1 MNGRI
6 PEITVTFSLE
16 PQQLRLQN
24 AIDRILFEMRFGGTQ
39 AEAQCGDPGRIRQ
52 FLNAAEHSGEP
63 EPHRP
68 VHTTPEPEND
78 QRVIIRF
85 EDGIYG
91 FEDIKDYVLLQ
102 EDDSQVI
109 WTLRAAYAPCPSFIA
124 VNPFLLVMDYK
135 PRLTEE
141 DFRKL
146 GSPAEEDL
154 CFLAIAVIRRNVQD
168 SAANLKSPVV
178 INAKLKT
185 GRQIIMDDTDY
196 PVRYRLFADRV
207 QAE

>member
-1 MNGRI
+1 M
-6 PEITVTFSLE
+6 EKT
-16 PQQLRLQN
+16 
-24 AIDRILFEMRFGGTQ
+24 A
-39 AEAQCGDPGRIRQ
+39 
-52 FLNAAEHSGEP
+52 
-63 EPHRP
+63 
-68 VHTTPEPEND
+68 HTTPEPGND

-124 VNPFLLVMDYK
+124 VNPFLLVKDYK
-135 PRLTEE
+135 PRLTDE

-154 CFLAIAVIRRNVQD
+154 CFLAIAVIRRNLQD